1 MNFIGIEYFCEE
13 TGCYVTQP
21 YIFKGEDRQKA
32 LELVYSNIRSKGRL
46 IDLHLYE
53 EHIQD

>member
-32 LELVYSNIRSKGRL
+32 LELVYSNRRSKGRL

-53 EHIQD
+53 EHVQD